1 MKLTAEMEA
10 RIKEVYYDAPVD
22 GSDSKKWTEEG
33 KEAYQDGIYT
43 VLDIL
48 GIKVGDINA

>member
-1 MKLTAEMEA
+1 MKLTKEIEE
-10 RIKEVYYDAPVD
+10 RIKEIYFDAPVD
-22 GSDSKKWTEEG
+22 GSSSRKWTEEG